1 MATVRQLL
9 DPSGKRLIRLAV
21 APLDSGR
28 LIALGDLND
37 LIKIP
42 VWTTVMRIHVANT
55 PLIHRQRFIHVVTL
69 REWVRQLAGRDH
81 KKSAGELE
89 RFIDWIVTVDL

>member
-9 DPSGKRLIRLAV
+9 DPGGKRLVRLAV
-21 APLDSGR
+21 ESRGGGR

-37 LIKIP
+37 VVKLP
-42 VWTTVMRIHVANT
+42 VWTSAMRIHVANT
-55 PLIHRQRFIHVVTL
+55 PSIHRQRFIHVVTL